1 VLKEGPAEDLANAE
15 RIAGLL
21 RFCSTRSEGDE
32 QSVSLDDYLER
43 MQEKQEKIYYITAD
57 SVAAA
62 RFSPHLEVFKKN
74 DIEVLLLTDHVDE
87 WLVSHLHEYKSKQ
100 LQSVAKG
107 EVDLEQLKSDE
118 EQKSSKESSKEQGE
132 FLKRLEKAL
141 GGKAKEVRLSQ
152 RLTESS
158 ACLVVEDH
166 DMSQNLARVLQQM
179 GQDAPAPTPILEINL
194 DHPVVSRLQS
204 LDDQQQFEELSSV
217 IFDQALLAEG
227 GKLDDP
233 AGFVRRLNNLLS
245 PAS

>member
-1 VLKEGPAEDLANAE
+1 MYDEAVETFEQGIRYGDSFPGTYSSLA
-15 RIAGLL
+15 
-21 RFCSTRSEGDE
+21 
-32 QSVSLDDYLER
+32 
-43 MQEKQEKIYYITAD
+43 TA
-57 SVAAA
+57 
-62 RFSPHLEVFKKN
+62 
-74 DIEVLLLTDHVDE
+74 
-87 WLVSHLHEYKSKQ
+87 Y
-100 LQSVAKG
+100 VAKG

-204 LDDQQQFEELSSV
+204 LDDQQLFEELSSV

-233 AGFVRRLNNLLS
+233 AGFVRRLNSLLS

>member
-1 VLKEGPAEDLANAE
+1 MPEN
-15 RIAGLL
+15 
-21 RFCSTRSEGDE
+21 
-32 QSVSLDDYLER
+32 
-43 MQEKQEKIYYITAD
+43 QEKIYYITAD
-57 SVAAA
+57 SLSAA
-62 RFSPHLEVFKKN
+62 RYSPHLEVFKKN

-87 WLVSHLHEYKSKQ
+87 WLVSHLHEYKGKQ
-100 LQSVAKG
+100 LQSVAKC

-118 EQKSSKESSKEQGE
+118 EQKSIKKSSKEQSK
-132 FLKRLEKAL
+132 FLKRLKKAL

-194 DHPVVSRLQS
+194 DHPVVGKLQS
-204 LDDQQQFEELSSV
+204 LEDQQEFEELSSV

-227 GKLDDP
+227 GKLEDP

-245 PAS
+245 SSS